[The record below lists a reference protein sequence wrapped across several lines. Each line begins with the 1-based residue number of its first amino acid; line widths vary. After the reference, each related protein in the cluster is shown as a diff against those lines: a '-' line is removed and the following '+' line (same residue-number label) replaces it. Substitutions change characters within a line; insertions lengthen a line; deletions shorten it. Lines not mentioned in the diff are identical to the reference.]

1 MNLLQEV
8 PPMEV
13 LLPSSSASA
22 DDSESMLP
30 RQPDHPPPPELFA
43 EQVSKYRFR
52 VPCVSVYGGI
62 RFRV

>member
-1 MNLLQEV
+1 MKSRSEQYFVNLLQEV

-43 EQVSKYRFR
+43 ELFAEQVSKYRFL
-52 VPCVSVYGGI
+52 C
-62 RFRV
+62 